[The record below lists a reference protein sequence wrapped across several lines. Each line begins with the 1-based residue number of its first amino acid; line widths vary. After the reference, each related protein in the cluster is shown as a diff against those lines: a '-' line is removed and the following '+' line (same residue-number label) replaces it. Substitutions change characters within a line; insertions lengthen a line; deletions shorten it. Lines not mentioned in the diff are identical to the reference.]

1 MGPLESIQVE
11 LHSSAVGFA
20 VYPPGATF
28 GPRILSDYEL
38 VWIVDGDVEYQ
49 ADGKTY
55 AAPPGTILLARPGMR
70 ESYLWDPVRQTRHAY
85 IHFGLRVPRG
95 ALPQEDTWPLAR
107 RMPDGDILRPM
118 FRHVAW
124 LLEHAGQGDAALVEG
139 SMRHLVAGFV
149 LGRFETKSEG
159 ATGLPL
165 AVQRALRFAGE
176 RWAKTTEPPS
186 LAELARAASV
196 SPGHLARLFHASL
209 GVSPLAALRLL
220 RLERAAA
227 MLARS
232 NLSIKEVAAS
242 SGFESPFHFSRRFKD
257 VYGVSP
263 RAFRARLESG
273 APAPNKKLSIAR
285 TMVAAAWGDF

>member
-1 MGPLESIQVE
+1 MNLEAIQVE
-11 LHSSAVGFA
+11 LHQPFVGLA

-38 VWIVDGDVEYQ
+38 VWIVDGDVAWQ
-49 ADGKTY
+49 ADGIVH

-70 ESYLWDPVRQTRHAY
+70 ESYRWDPVRQTRHAY
-85 IHFGLRVPRG
+85 IHFGLNAPRG
-95 ALPQEDTWPLAR
+95 VLPQEDAWPLTR
-107 RMPDGDILRPM
+107 RLPDGDILRPM

-124 LLEHAGQGDAALVEG
+124 LLEHAGDDGAALVE
-139 SMRHLVAGFV
+139 SALRHLVVGFV
-149 LGRFETKSEG
+149 LGRFETKSVG
-159 ATGLPL
+159 AAGLPA
-165 AVQRALRFAGE
+165 AVLRALRFVAE
-176 RWAKTTEPPS
+176 RWAKTTAPPT
-186 LAELARAASV
+186 LTELARAASV
-196 SPGHLARLFHASL
+196 SPGHLARLFHASV
-209 GVSPLAALRLL
+209 GVSPLSALRLL

-263 RAFRARLESG
+263 RTFRERLESG
-273 APAPNKKLSIAR
+273 APLPHRRLVIAR
-285 TMVAAAWGDF
+285 AMVAAAWGDF